1 MGLGEEIRKSKYTSY
16 STIDFL
22 HGKGKSFI
30 AGQTFSVMGLVVNIL
45 GFVGHV
51 ASVGAANGYVALFQ

>member
-1 MGLGEEIRKSKYTSY
+1 MGLGEEIRKSEYTSY

-30 AGQTFSVMGLVVNIL
+30 AGQTFSVMGLVNIL